1 MQMDSINKL
10 YFYEMEYIIDEYLK
24 LEKVREKNSENTDM
38 RNPIGDFNPNS
49 FVRNL
54 QNGIKMPSVPKF

>member
-1 MQMDSINKL
+1 
-10 YFYEMEYIIDEYLK
+10 MEYIIDEYLK
-24 LEKVREKNSENTDM
+24 LEKEREKNSENTDM

-54 QNGIKMPSVPKF
+54 QNGIKMPRVPKI